1 VGPSHVLKAMGFGD
15 SLGALRVSIGHAT
28 GAEDIELFRTA
39 LAGIASR
46 RVGKERAA

>member
-1 VGPSHVLKAMGFGD
+1 YND

-28 GAEDIELFRTA
+28 SAEDIELFRTA

-46 RVGKERAA
+46 RGGREEAA